1 MNENPTSMPNST
13 NLPPA
18 SEMEARL
25 YLTLHQA
32 HQLRDMRESPM
43 PGFLSSEALNQQ
55 LTAKRLALGGEV
67 LDLLLRWVT
76 AGGSLRLIGPGE
88 AAGDPATSSSRPSE
102 PAVYHAAPPRAPS
115 LGPIASDNDIQ
126 TLARHY
132 SAGVTANP
140 YDTGP
145 VAGWADRLTEILTAL
160 GPPLDDYEEE
170 ERRVR
175 AITGRQSVWKL
186 WPKHVQRLFV
196 AMLTA
201 RLRSVQEDI
210 APYDERLDDCFR
222 ALSGFS
228 ERERPGFVHGL
239 ARGHTARHGSWAND
253 ADIYWAEMAD
263 MLAEPPP
270 PRQPAEVLLKQLE
283 DLLEDLFDAPDQAR
297 DAVFSQVKRALKSTL
312 NEGLRHDD
320 PRLVRLVT
328 PFHDDLDEPAF
339 RRLRRTIRDQI
350 REAKEEADEAA
361 ELEESPTPLPED
373 WPLWSATRGKRA
385 ILIGGAPRDAMREAL
400 QATYEFSEL
409 EWMPAEYRRNQLLA
423 LRKHLRN
430 KGTDMLILL
439 GRFIGHNIDHVL
451 RPACEQG
458 NVTWV
463 HVDHGY
469 GPERIRSSIERAM
482 GVTIS
487 APLPDSEG

>member
-1 MNENPTSMPNST
+1 M
-13 NLPPA
+13 
-18 SEMEARL
+18 
-25 YLTLHQA
+25 
-32 HQLRDMRESPM
+32 
-43 PGFLSSEALNQQ
+43 
-55 LTAKRLALGGEV
+55 
-67 LDLLLRWVT
+67 
-76 AGGSLRLIGPGE
+76 
-88 AAGDPATSSSRPSE
+88 
-102 PAVYHAAPPRAPS
+102 
-115 LGPIASDNDIQ
+115 
-126 TLARHY
+126 
-132 SAGVTANP
+132 
-140 YDTGP
+140 
-145 VAGWADRLTEILTAL
+145 
-160 GPPLDDYEEE
+160 
-170 ERRVR
+170 
-175 AITGRQSVWKL
+175 
-186 WPKHVQRLFV
+186 
-196 AMLTA
+196 
-201 RLRSVQEDI
+201 
-210 APYDERLDDCFR
+210 
-222 ALSGFS
+222 
-228 ERERPGFVHGL
+228 
-239 ARGHTARHGSWAND
+239 
-253 ADIYWAEMAD
+253 
-263 MLAEPPP
+263 
-270 PRQPAEVLLKQLE
+270 LLKQLE

-361 ELEESPTPLPED
+361 ELEEAPTPLPED

-430 KGTDMLILL
+430 KGTDMVILL
-439 GRFIGHNIDHVL
+439 GRFIGQNIDHVL

-469 GPERIRSSIERAM
+469 GPERIRSSIERAL